1 VAKKLGEE
9 LIRRGVITDDQLA
22 MALNSQLVHG
32 GHLGTCLI
40 ELEYIDEQQLGRVLA
55 EIHGVKLATPEM
67 LARVPELVLDCVPKQ
82 TVQKLNAIPFRFSDK
97 TLHVAMVNPR
107 DLQAL
112 GDLEFAT
119 GCRIEP
125 WVAPEVRIRHAMEI
139 YYALARSHRFIML
152 SSASNE
158 FWDSHKPGGVPV
170 AAADPVPSATTDSR
184 STAVTAAAGEPAV
197 MIGGDLE
204 PAIVALDNVIPHPG
218 SAEELIGDL
227 DAESSRRI
235 EAPDPEPSRAEP
247 PSESLADRLCRAETA
262 EDVAEVVL
270 DTAIHGMM
278 RCLLFSVKAHV
289 ARIWHRKGFGLV
301 NDDAMDARFGIA
313 SEPLFKLIEDRG
325 FYRGPVPSSAGHD
338 RLYTELATPAPEE
351 ILILPIHIKDQ
362 LVAVF
367 YGDGGD
373 HGSIRGETD
382 DYRRLMTHA
391 EAALQIVALKKKLR
405 GL

>member
-1 VAKKLGEE
+1 VTNKLGEE
-9 LIRRGVITDDQLA
+9 LIRRGIITDDQLT

-82 TVQKLNAIPFRFSDK
+82 TVQKLHVIPFRFSDK

-139 YYALARSHRFIML
+139 YYALPRPHRFIML

-158 FWDSHKPGGVPV
+158 FWDSHKPGGVPIAV
-170 AAADPVPSATTDSR
+170 ADPVPSTTTDSR
-184 STAVTAAAGEPAV
+184 SAAVTAAAGEPSV
-197 MIGGDLE
+197 MIGGDPE
-204 PAIVALDNVIPHPG
+204 PAIVALDNVIPHPS

-227 DAESSRRI
+227 DAELSRRT

-278 RCLLFSVKAHV
+278 RCLLFSV
-289 ARIWHRKGFGLV
+289 
-301 NDDAMDARFGIA
+301 DAE
-313 SEPLFKLIEDRG
+313 S
-325 FYRGPVPSSAGHD
+325 
-338 RLYTELATPAPEE
+338 
-351 ILILPIHIKDQ
+351 
-362 LVAVF
+362 
-367 YGDGGD
+367 
-373 HGSIRGETD
+373 
-382 DYRRLMTHA
+382 
-391 EAALQIVALKKKLR
+391 LKK
-405 GL
+405 